1 MSKKQA
7 LTEFHRGSILA
18 AAERLF
24 TEKGTERTTMDD
36 IAREAE
42 YSKATLYVYFQ
53 SKEEIINA
61 ILLSG
66 MLLLKTRIHEA
77 VESHSGW
84 FEAYDALCQA
94 VLRFCQENPTAYE
107 AATGV
112 VSSTGGELS
121 KSMSDILRVNREID
135 QELCAFLA
143 RGVEEGVV
151 RLQLPPEEIVLLFW
165 SALAGMVCTANS
177 RGEYIQESVGLD
189 REAYLRH
196 GAQLLLCAL
205 TNLDPSNV
213 NTVFQ
218 PDSQKTLRLKDSE
231 GENI

>member
-24 TEKGTERTTMDD
+24 TEKGTDKTTMDD

-66 MLLLKTRIHEA
+66 MLLLKTKIHEA
-77 VESHSGW
+77 VESHPGW

-94 VLRFCQENPTAYE
+94 IIRFCEENPTAYE
-107 AATGV
+107 AATGA
-112 VSSTGGELS
+112 VSSSAGGPS
-121 KSMSDILRVNREID
+121 KSMADILRVNREID
-135 QELCAFLA
+135 QELSAFLA

-151 RLQLPPEEIVLLFW
+151 RLQLPPGEIVLLFW
-165 SALAGMVCTANS
+165 SALAGMVRTANS
-177 RGEYIQESVGLD
+177 RSEYIRDSVGLD

-196 GAQLLLCAL
+196 GTQLLLCAL
-205 TNLDPSNV
+205 TNLNP
-213 NTVFQ
+213 
-218 PDSQKTLRLKDSE
+218 R
-231 GENI
+231 